1 MRPKST
7 RKARIGRPPA
17 GIRAGEMVKDYP
29 QLNLRVPPET
39 RAKLDALSTVRKQP
53 RWRIVLD
60 AIDHYF
66 SLQGGATLDEP

>member
-1 MRPKST
+1 
-7 RKARIGRPPA
+7 
-17 GIRAGEMVKDYP
+17 MVKDYP

-39 RAKLDALSTVRKQP
+39 RAKLNALSTVRKQP

-66 SLQGGATLDEP
+66 DLQQEATLDEP